1 MGEGE
6 KNALP
11 PLTDLFSGH
20 ILVGMIEPTT
30 TNKENNMPQN
40 TSTLDYMGA
49 DADKVRTMETD
60 WDKVLRDGII
70 VSITITQFQGYAKLT
85 TERLSNLG
93 AKFESS
99 KAEVDETIRAGSYY
113 LIPKTIDRAIRRVVN
128 RSRVNLE
135 RYSFPVLWGRMVP
148 ASAYEAWSEA
158 HGALEV
164 EFNALVDAL
173 CKDLDLRIEEQTEKF
188 RAIFWD
194 VATQA
199 QMFGWAGAKDSI
211 AYTQIEAWVEEC
223 VQDLVS
229 QIPSA
234 EVIRSRYTWSTDYRW
249 APMSDEIA
257 QSEAN
262 AQRIRD
268 EASVDAATMSDERRK
283 MMESMGAE
291 VKASLERQRSEVEST
306 FRAAEKDFYSRLQ
319 QTAQDITS
327 AINRNGSLGAKP
339 ALALRNMIETI
350 KTLNV
355 FDDEDISKLAS
366 RLESRLRVRT
376 DANFYSKDSKD
387 EALKTIAEKLGDLEA
402 HTANV
407 LGGMTKKRGRR
418 IAVQEEFN
426 LDKAP
431 TVEAT
436 RARRIDTIVDVDAP
450 TIDTPAPR
458 RRRRG

>member
-1 MGEGE
+1 
-6 KNALP
+6 
-11 PLTDLFSGH
+11 
-20 ILVGMIEPTT
+20 
-30 TNKENNMPQN
+30 MPQN

-113 LIPKTIDRAIRRVVN
+113 LIPKAIDRAIRRVVN

-158 HGALEV
+158 HRALEV
-164 EFNALVDAL
+164 EFNDLVDAL
-173 CKDLDLRIEEQTEKF
+173 CENLDARIDEQTEKF

-194 VATQA
+194 VAAQA
-199 QMFGWAGAKDSI
+199 QMFGWAGATDSI

-257 QSEAN
+257 QAEAN

-283 MMESMGAE
+283 MLESMGAE
-291 VKASLERQRSEVEST
+291 VKASLERQRSEVENT

-319 QTAQDITS
+319 QTAQDIAS
-327 AINRNGSLGAKP
+327 AIDRNGSLGAKP

-350 KTLNV
+350 TTLNV
-355 FDDEDISKLAS
+355 FDDKDISALAADLSS
-366 RLESRLRVRT
+366 RLSVRT
-376 DANFYSKDSKD
+376 DSTWYSKDARD
-387 EALKTIAEKLGDLEA
+387 EALDTIAEKLGDLEV

-418 IAVQEEFN
+418 IAVQEEFS
-426 LDKAP
+426 LDNAP

-436 RARRIDTIVDVDAP
+436 RARRIDTIVDVDGP

>member
-1 MGEGE
+1 MPE
-6 KNALP
+6 N
-11 PLTDLFSGH
+11 
-20 ILVGMIEPTT
+20 TT
-30 TNKENNMPQN
+30 
-40 TSTLDYMGA
+40 TLDYMGA
-49 DADKVRTMETD
+49 DANKVRTMETD

-85 TERLSNLG
+85 TERLANLG

-99 KAEVDETIRAGSYY
+99 KDAVDETIRAGSYY
-113 LIPKTIDRAIRRVVN
+113 LIPKKIDRAIRRVVN

-135 RYSFPVLWGRMVP
+135 RYSFPVMWGRMVP

-158 HGALEV
+158 HKDLES
-164 EFNALVDAL
+164 EFNALVNNL
-173 CKDLDLRIEEQTEKF
+173 CLNLDSRIADQTEKF
-188 RAIFWD
+188 RTIFRD
-194 VATQA
+194 VAA
-199 QMFGWAGAKDSI
+199 QMGAD
-211 AYTQIEAWVEEC
+211 ADWVEAC

-257 QSEAN
+257 QAEAN

-339 ALALRNMIETI
+339 ALALRNMIETV

-355 FDDEDISKLAS
+355 FDDADINKLAEGLDRRLADRIDRSGWNS
-366 RLESRLRVRT
+366 RRDKNNALEQIT
-376 DANFYSKDSKD
+376 K
-387 EALKTIAEKLGDLEA
+387 KLSDLEK

-407 LGGMTKKRGRR
+407 LDGMTKKRGRR
-418 IAVQEEFN
+418 IAIQEEFS
-426 LDKAP
+426 LDNAP